1 MMVRHGRAE
10 NVAGAAMKKRSALT
24 IGIAVSFSAYATNSA
39 TAGVFTDDFARCL
52 VNKAT
57 EDDRLAFMSWMF
69 SAISADP
76 QLRPMTSLDDAQRRA
91 IANRAAATFQRLAI
105 TDCRSEAIAAV
116 KNEGAQSFYNA
127 FGALGEAATQQM
139 FNSPEAQAE
148 LQSLGEGFDAEQMKA
163 FAEEAGIPPL
173 SQED

>member
-1 MMVRHGRAE
+1 
-10 NVAGAAMKKRSALT
+10 MKKLSAFT
-24 IGIAVSFSAYATNSA
+24 IGVAVSCSAFAGNPA

-52 VNKAT
+52 VTEAT

-76 QLRPMTSLDDAQRRA
+76 QLRPMTKLDDAQRRA
-91 IANRAAATFQRLAI
+91 IASRAAATFQRLAI
-105 TDCRSEAIAAV
+105 IDCRSEALAAV
-116 KNEGAQSFYNA
+116 KNEGAQSFHNA

-148 LQSLGEGFDAEQMKA
+148 LQSLGEGFDDEQMKA
-163 FAEEAGIPPL
+163 FTEEAGVPTL
-173 SQED
+173 SQQE